1 MTTLLQSGSVH
12 HRPAAYIVSAPR
24 RRVSVQELLGL
35 LFLLFLSGVFSGS
48 ETALVSISLARA
60 QALKREGRPG
70 ATALYYLKT
79 NPARMLITILIGN
92 NVVNIAASAIATVIA
107 TERLGHIGPG
117 VAVGVLTILIL
128 VFGEI
133 TPKSLATRYS
143 ERISLVIAPV
153 MYGFMRT
160 IYPLVWLFNSFTNWV
175 QRMTG
180 KEGDPM
186 VTEAELISMVE
197 HGEEEGTIEAD
208 EREMIERVFILND
221 LKASDVMTPVRRV
234 FSLDGRRTVADALPQ
249 VLRGTYSR
257 IPLYGD
263 DPNEILKVL
272 FVRDLLEA
280 KLAGDTEIPIMSI
293 GRMPLFV
300 PENQKTDQLLPML
313 LKNKQHLAVV
323 VDDTG
328 YMQGV
333 VTLEDLIEELVG
345 EIYDELDEPPENFA
359 AVSEDS
365 ILVNG
370 DVELRVVE
378 NFFDRELPG
387 KPTDTVSRWILG
399 YTARIPSQ
407 DERFSLDGLEIQVK
421 NASERRIRQVLLSRP
436 PRVNESESP
445 PAEDEA

>member
-1 MTTLLQSGSVH
+1 
-12 HRPAAYIVSAPR
+12 
-24 RRVSVQELLGL
+24 VQEVLVLLIL
-35 LFLLFLSGVFSGS
+35 LVLSGVFSGS

-60 QALKREGRPG
+60 EALKREGRPG
-70 ATALYYLKT
+70 SAALYYLKT

-107 TERLGHIGPG
+107 TERLGHLGPG
-117 VAVGVLTILIL
+117 IAVGVLTILIL
-128 VFGEI
+128 IFGEI

-153 MYGFMRT
+153 MYGFMRA
-160 IYPLVWLFNSFTNWV
+160 IYPLVWLFNAFTNWV

-221 LKASDVMTPVRRV
+221 LKAGDVMTPKRRV
-234 FSLDGRRTVADALPQ
+234 FSLDGRRTVADVLPQ
-249 VLRGTYSR
+249 VLEGPYSR

-263 DPNEILKVL
+263 DPDEILKVL
-272 FVRDLLEA
+272 FLRDLLEA
-280 KLAGDTEIPIMSI
+280 KLADNTDIPIMNI
-293 GRMPLFV
+293 GRVPLFV
-300 PENQKTDQLLPML
+300 PENQKIDQLLSVL
-313 LKNKQHLAVV
+313 RKNKLHLAVV

-328 YMQGV
+328 YLQGV
-333 VTLEDLIEELVG
+333 VTLEDLLEELVG
-345 EIYDELDEPPENFA
+345 EIYDELDKLPENFVP
-359 AVSEDS
+359 VSDDS

-378 NFFDRELPG
+378 DFFGIALPG

-407 DERFSLDGLEIQVK
+407 DEGLSLDGLEIQVK
-421 NASERRIRQVLLSRP
+421 NASERRIRQVILKRA
-436 PRVNESESP
+436 PRGGESQGSP
-445 PAEDEA
+445 A

>member
-1 MTTLLQSGSVH
+1 M
-12 HRPAAYIVSAPR
+12 
-24 RRVSVQELLGL
+24 QELLGL

-92 NVVNIAASAIATVIA
+92 NVVNIAASAMATVIA

-117 VAVGVLTILIL
+117 VAVGALTILIL

-153 MYGFMRT
+153 MYAFMRT
-160 IYPLVWLFNSFTNWV
+160 IYPLVWLFNKFTNWV

-249 VLRGTYSR
+249 VRRGTYSR

-263 DPNEILKVL
+263 DPNEILMVL

-293 GRMPLFV
+293 GRPPLFV
-300 PENQKTDQLLPML
+300 PENQKIDQLLPML

-345 EIYDELDEPPENFA
+345 EIYDELDEPPEDFA

-378 NFFDRELPG
+378 NFFDKELPG

-421 NASERRIRQVLLSRP
+421 DASERRIRQVLLTRL
-436 PRVNESESP
+436 PRVDKSEAP
-445 PAEDEA
+445 PAEDET

>member
-1 MTTLLQSGSVH
+1 
-12 HRPAAYIVSAPR
+12 
-24 RRVSVQELLGL
+24 VQELILL
-35 LFLLFLSGVFSGS
+35 LFLLVLSGVFSGS

-60 QALKREGRPG
+60 EALQREERRG
-70 ATALYYLKT
+70 ASALYYLKA

-128 VFGEI
+128 IFGEI

-143 ERISLVIAPV
+143 ETISLIIAPP
-153 MYGFMRT
+153 MYAFMRL

-175 QRMTG
+175 QRVTG

-197 HGEEEGTIEAD
+197 HGEEEGTIESD

-221 LKASDVMTPVRRV
+221 LKAADVMTPVRRV
-234 FSLDGRRTVADALPQ
+234 FSLDGRRTVADVLPEI
-249 VLRGTYSR
+249 LHGTYSR
-257 IPLYGD
+257 IPLYAE

-272 FVRDLLEA
+272 FVRDLLEVVV
-280 KLAGDTEIPIMSI
+280 AGNTDLPLMEI
-293 GRMPLFV
+293 GRLPLYV
-300 PENQKTDQLLPML
+300 PENQKIDQLLSIL
-313 LKNKQHLAVV
+313 RKNKQHMAVV
-323 VDDTG
+323 VDETG

-333 VTLEDLIEELVG
+333 VTLEDPIEELVG
-345 EIYDELDEPPENFA
+345 EIYDELDELPENYMTID
-359 AVSEDS
+359 EDT

-378 NFFDRELPG
+378 EFFDTELPG

-407 DERFSLDGLEIQVK
+407 DEHFKLDGLEVLVQ
-421 NASERRIRQVLLSRP
+421 NASERRVRQVLLKRL
-436 PRVNESESP
+436 PRAHERESG
-445 PAEDEA
+445 PAPGGA

>member
-1 MTTLLQSGSVH
+1 M
-12 HRPAAYIVSAPR
+12 
-24 RRVSVQELLGL
+24 
-35 LFLLFLSGVFSGS
+35 
-48 ETALVSISLARA
+48 
-60 QALKREGRPG
+60 
-70 ATALYYLKT
+70 
-79 NPARMLITILIGN
+79 
-92 NVVNIAASAIATVIA
+92 
-107 TERLGHIGPG
+107 
-117 VAVGVLTILIL
+117 
-128 VFGEI
+128 
-133 TPKSLATRYS
+133 
-143 ERISLVIAPV
+143 
-153 MYGFMRT
+153 
-160 IYPLVWLFNSFTNWV
+160 
-175 QRMTG
+175 
-180 KEGDPM
+180 
-186 VTEAELISMVE
+186 
-197 HGEEEGTIEAD
+197 
-208 EREMIERVFILND
+208 
-221 LKASDVMTPVRRV
+221 
-234 FSLDGRRTVADALPQ
+234 
-249 VLRGTYSR
+249 LRGTNSR